1 MIFKRFKKKTAA
13 SVLPLTVDVHSH
25 LLPGIDDG
33 VESWEESLFILQ
45 ELVNLGYNKVVTTP
59 HVLADHYPNTPEIIL
74 GKLHELKHLIE
85 GQGLPIKVEAAA
97 EYFLD
102 EIFLRNLENN
112 EKFLTFGDN
121 YLLFETSF
129 INKPTFLVDAVF
141 KISAQGYK
149 PVLAHPERYIYM
161 QENLRLVEDLLERD
175 VLLQLN
181 INSLTGYYSKGA
193 KKMAEKLID
202 NNYIS
207 FVGTDCHNQRHL
219 SVIKEASGM
228 KYFKKATQLNLRNY
242 TL

>member
-1 MIFKRFKKKTAA
+1 MIFRRFKKKAAA

-74 GKLHELKHLIE
+74 GKLRELKNLVAEH
-85 GQGLPIKVEAAA
+85 GLPIQVEAAA

-102 EIFLRNLENN
+102 ETFLRNLENN
-112 EKFLTFGDN
+112 GKFLTFGDN

-129 INKPTFLVDAVF
+129 INKPTFLVEAVF
-141 KISAQGYK
+141 NISAQGYR

-161 QENLRLVEDLLERD
+161 QENLQIVEDLLERD

-219 SVIKEASGM
+219 SVIKEACGM